1 MTEDENNRLTEINF
15 EDIVPFIEYGT
26 VIPIISNSFRIDEIF
41 QGDKELRDNST
52 NMHEFFDEV
61 RTVDQRLTMLWAK
74 KVGYPMSDDYNL
86 ARVAQYRQ
94 VESGDPELAKIE
106 YFKFIVDRLLNNV
119 AQEDGY
125 QETVAEIKK
134 QAHKLIFSE
143 VAQQLDYPRFSNTSD
158 DTLRLLARLPLP
170 IYVTTGYSNFLERAL
185 LAENKQPRTQLCF
198 WNGSKSNINPEHLP
212 DMNYE
217 PTSTSPAVY
226 HLFGLEDYKNT
237 LIMSEDDFMG
247 FIMNAAEHI
256 NEQDLYPTPL
266 RGALPES
273 RLLLL
278 GYCLRDWDFRTLFRF
293 ILRIRKTAMIR
304 PSVAIQLKPS
314 LREKRSEARSL
325 KYLERYFDD
334 HKFKVAWTDNET
346 FIHKLFGA
354 WNSFR
359 QGQE

>member
-1 MTEDENNRLTEINF
+1 MSDEENNDLAEVNLD
-15 EDIVPFIEYGT
+15 DIAPFIEYGT
-26 VIPIISNSFRIDEIF
+26 VIPIVSNSFRIDEIF
-41 QGDKELRDNST
+41 RDDKELQDNSSDT
-52 NMHEFFDEV
+52 HQFFDEF
-61 RTVDQRLTMLWAK
+61 RTIDQRLTRQWAK

-106 YFKFIVDRLLNNV
+106 YFKFIVDRLLKIAGQEEEYREVV
-119 AQEDGY
+119 AD
-125 QETVAEIKK
+125 IRK
-134 QAHKLIFSE
+134 QTHKLIFSE
-143 VAQQLDYPRFSNTSD
+143 VAQQLDFPKFPNVFD
-158 DTLRLLARLPLP
+158 DPLRLLAKLPLP

-185 LAENKQPRTQLCF
+185 LAENKKPRTQLCF
-198 WNGSKSNINPEHLP
+198 WNGNKSNIKPEHLP
-212 DMNYE
+212 DMNYD
-217 PTSTSPAVY
+217 PTSTNPVVY

-247 FIMNAAEHI
+247 FMMNAAEHI

-278 GYCLRDWDFRTLFRF
+278 GYCLRDWDFRALFRF
-293 ILRIRKTAMIR
+293 ILRIRKTAMVR

-314 LREKRSEARSL
+314 LKEKSYEAKSL
-325 KYLERYFDD
+325 KYLERYFED

-346 FIHKLFGA
+346 FIYKLYGA
-354 WNSFR
+354 WDSIR